1 MNKPKQTLT
10 AANLAKMSGQNAVR
24 QRHAVGTSPQPK
36 SKPKNA

>member
-1 MNKPKQTLT
+1 MDKPKQTLT

-24 QRHAVGTSPQPK
+24 QRYAVATCSMPK